1 MKDEGRRS
9 EMKGGRSMLHEKS
22 LDFAVRIVNFNKY
35 LREEKKEFVI
45 SKQILRSG
53 TSIGANVRESRNA
66 QTDPDYLTKIN
77 IALKEADET
86 QYWLEVLLR
95 SKLISETEFNS
106 MNNDLK
112 ELIAMLVSTVK
123 KLKQKSPK

>member
-1 MKDEGRRS
+1 
-9 EMKGGRSMLHEKS
+9 MLHEKS

-53 TSIGANVRESRNA
+53 TSIGSNVRESRNA

-123 KLKQKSPK
+123 KLKQKSQK